1 MSSPPPR
8 TLETLLKAREAF
20 FFARDTFGSCE
31 HWDVPQFVKKEIE
44 MLEKEKKILESP
56 KAEEYMKLKLE
67 HQEAI
72 EAREAMRKEYSEKCA
87 LVNSKEQELA
97 KF

>member
-1 MSSPPPR
+1 MDLTQSKLSKI
-8 TLETLLKAREAF
+8 E
-20 FFARDTFGSCE
+20 
-31 HWDVPQFVKKEIE
+31 WDNIEIPVS
-44 MLEKEKKILESP
+44 EKEKKILESP